1 MTQRFET
8 DAPESG
14 NAVGRF
20 LAQRW
25 VPVVVLVLVVVFVAQ
40 NRDDVSIRFFWAT
53 VTSPLWLVLS
63 LIFLLGVLAG
73 AYRSRRRAKPHR

>member
-1 MTQRFET
+1 MQSFET

-14 NAVGRF
+14 SSVGRF

-25 VPVVVLVLVVVFVAQ
+25 VTILVVVLVVVFVAQ
-40 NRDDVSIRFFWAT
+40 NRGDVSIHLFWAT
-53 VTSPLWLVLS
+53 ITSPLWLILS

-73 AYRSRRRAKPHR
+73 AYRTKRRSAKR